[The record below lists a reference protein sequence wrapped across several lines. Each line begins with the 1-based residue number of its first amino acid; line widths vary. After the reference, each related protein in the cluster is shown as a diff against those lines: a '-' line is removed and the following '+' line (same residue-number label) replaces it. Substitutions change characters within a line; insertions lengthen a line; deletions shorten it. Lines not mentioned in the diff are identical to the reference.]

1 VSVELVNVSRL
12 VDGIATIRD
21 VSLTLERGSLSVLL
35 GPTLSGKTSI
45 MRLLAG
51 LDKPSSGRVLVDGK
65 DVTGFDVRQ
74 RSVAMVYQQFINY
87 PSLTVYE
94 NIASPLRVQG
104 KPRGEIDKR
113 VKEAAGLLKLDPYLD
128 RTPLQLSGGQQ
139 QRTAIARALVK
150 AADLVLLDEPLAN
163 LDYKLREELRTELPR
178 IFEASGAI
186 FVYATTEPSEA
197 LLLGGRTVCMWEGE
211 VLQAGETPLVYRHPD
226 TLRVAQVFSDPP
238 LNIVGIE
245 KKNGSVQYAGGI
257 AAPAAGLYA
266 KLGDGAY
273 RVGFRAHQLEIAK
286 GIPGRHAFHATVT
299 VTEITGSE
307 SFVHLNRDAS
317 NWVAVLP
324 GVHEYQPGD
333 VLDAVLD
340 PDNVFVFDASGRLV
354 ASPGAVAFSSEVP
367 SGSREENAST
377 RNR

>member
-1 VSVELVNVSRL
+1 MTITLDRVTRL
-12 VDGIATIRD
+12 IDGVPAIRD
-21 VSLTLERGSLSVLL
+21 VSLSLERGTLSVLL

-51 LDKPSSGRVLVDGK
+51 LDKPSHGRVVVDGE
-65 DVTGFDVRQ
+65 DVTGFDVRK

-94 NIASPLRVQG
+94 NIASPLRVQR
-104 KPRGEIDKR
+104 KPRGEIEKR
-113 VKEAAGLLKLDPYLD
+113 VQEAAKLLRLEPYLQ

-150 AADLVLLDEPLAN
+150 DADLVLLDEPLAN

-197 LLLGGRTVCMWEGE
+197 LLLGGRTICMWEGE
-211 VLQAGETPLVYRHPD
+211 VLQSGVTAMVYRRPD
-226 TLRVAQVFSDPP
+226 NLRVAQVFSDPP
-238 LNIVGIE
+238 LNLIGVE

-257 AAPAAGLYA
+257 LAPATGLYA
-266 KLGDGAY
+266 GLADGAY
-273 RVGFRAHQLEIAK
+273 RVGFRAHQLEVANGIAD
-286 GIPGRHAFHATVT
+286 RHAFHATVA

-307 SFVHLNRDAS
+307 SFVHLKRDES

-324 GVHEYQPGD
+324 GVHEFVPGQI
-333 VLDAVLD
+333 LDAVLD
-340 PDNVFVFDASGRLV
+340 PANLFVFDAADRLV
-354 ASPGAVAFSSEVP
+354 AAPKAM
-367 SGSREENAST
+367 
-377 RNR
+377 